1 MILLGMIAAGHVIC
15 FILVL
20 NGGAGELVSQQQLGT
35 TAVLY
40 GLALVG
46 TVVLTIPAG
55 ITFVVWAV
63 RTRKNVDA
71 LGAYDLEYSAWF
83 PVYFVVP
90 VLNLF
95 VPLLAFQEIWRAS
108 DPASTD
114 LPQHRRGSRIIYF
127 WWAFFLLAS
136 IAGALPR
143 LLAERDKRAAEIGL
157 AAPYHVL
164 AAIAAGLAIA
174 MIWRF
179 LQRQR
184 AHPGSVVPAT
194 PAASAGLT

>member
-1 MILLGMIAAGHVIC
+1 MILLGMIAAAHLIC

-20 NGGAGELVSQQQLGT
+20 NGAAGELVSQQQLGT

-40 GLALVG
+40 GVALIG
-46 TVVLTIPAG
+46 TIALSIPAA
-55 ITFVVWAV
+55 ITFIVWAV

-90 VLNLF
+90 LLNLF

-108 DPASTD
+108 DPASTE

-136 IAGALPR
+136 IAGTLPR
-143 LLAERDKRAAEIGL
+143 LHAERDKRAAEIGL
-157 AAPYHVL
+157 AGPYHVL

-184 AHPGSVVPAT
+184 VGI
-194 PAASAGLT
+194 ASATARL